1 MAQRV
6 SVFGCG
12 VQKGGT
18 TTLHA
23 YFAEHPGLSAPI
35 RKETH
40 FFDDEAQ
47 DWSWPDYRQHDAFY
61 AADDGDRLRFD
72 VTPIYGYWEPA
83 LARIQAYNPEAK
95 LIFLWRD
102 PFRRAHS
109 HWKMQVS
116 RRVETLSFSEAL
128 AAEDGRLAE
137 AGPTGEGRRFYS
149 YVDRG
154 RYASQLRRA
163 QSLFPETQ
171 ILNLRSEDLFGNH
184 MATLGRVAAFLGVA
198 PFAPVEAKHE
208 MKRRGRGGDERPSRA
223 DFDFVAS
230 RLAGEMED
238 FAALSGLDISG
249 WMKPPTETPRQPKP
263 AAKGFFSR
271 IFGR

>member
-23 YFAEHPGLSAPI
+23 YFADHPGLSAPI

-47 DWSWPDYRQHDAFY
+47 DWSWPDYREHDAFY

-72 VTPIYGYWEPA
+72 ITPVYGYWEPA
-83 LARIQAYNPEAK
+83 LARIHAYNPEAK

-116 RRVETLSFSEAL
+116 RRVEKLSFSAAL
-128 AAEDGRLAE
+128 AAEEERLAV
-137 AGPTGEGRRFYS
+137 AGPLGEGRRLYS

-154 RYASQLRRA
+154 RYATQLRRA
-163 QSLFPETQ
+163 LSLFPASQ
-171 ILNLRSEDLFGNH
+171 ILNLRSEDLFGDH
-184 MATLGRVAAFLGVA
+184 METLGRISAFLGIA
-198 PFAPVEAKHE
+198 PFAEVEAKHE
-208 MKRRGRGGDERPSRA
+208 MKRRSRRDSVRPSRA
-223 DFDFVAS
+223 DFDFVAR
-230 RLAGEMED
+230 RLGAEMEE
-238 FAALSGLDISG
+238 FAAQSGLDLSG
-249 WMKPPTETPRQPKP
+249 WMKPPSDQPAASEP
-263 AAKGFFSR
+263 AAKGLLSR
-271 IFGR
+271 LFGR

>member
-23 YFAEHPGLSAPI
+23 YFMGHPGLSAPI

-40 FFDDEAQ
+40 FFDDETQ
-47 DWSWPDYRQHDAFY
+47 DWSWPDYRKHDAFY

-72 VTPIYGYWEPA
+72 ITPVYGYWEPS
-83 LARIQAYNPEAK
+83 LGRIQAYNPEAK

-102 PFRRAHS
+102 PFRRAYS
-109 HWKMQVS
+109 HWQMEVS
-116 RRVETLSFSEAL
+116 RRAEKLSFSEAL
-128 AAEDGRLAE
+128 AAEEERLVA
-137 AGPTGEGRRFYS
+137 AGPLGQARRVQS

-154 RYASQLRRA
+154 RYVGQLRRA
-163 QSLFPETQ
+163 LSLFPASQ
-171 ILNLRSEDLFGNH
+171 ILNLRSEDLFRDH
-184 MATLGRVAAFLGVA
+184 MATLGRVAEFLQIA

-208 MKRRGRGGDERPSRA
+208 MKRARREGERPSRA

-230 RLAGEMED
+230 RLEGEMEE
-238 FAALSGLDISG
+238 FAALSGLDLSG
-249 WMKPPTETPRQPKP
+249 WMKPPSETPAPP
-263 AAKGFFSR
+263 EPKGFFTR
-271 IFGR
+271 LFGR

>member
-23 YFAEHPGLSAPI
+23 YFADHPGLSAPS

-40 FFDDEAQ
+40 FFDDETQ
-47 DWSWPDYRQHDAFY
+47 DWSLPDYRCYDAFY
-61 AADDGDRLRFD
+61 PGADRDRLRFD
-72 VTPIYGYWEPA
+72 ITPIYGYWEPS

-102 PFRRAHS
+102 PFHRAQS
-109 HWKMQVS
+109 HWSMEVGRGDES
-116 RRVETLSFSEAL
+116 LGFSEAL
-128 AAEDGRLAE
+128 AAEEERLVE
-137 AGPTGEGRRFYS
+137 AGPLGQARRVQS

-163 QSLFPETQ
+163 YALFPREQ
-171 ILNLRSEDLFGNH
+171 ILNLRSEDLFKAH
-184 MATLGRVAAFLGVA
+184 MDTLDRIATFLGMA
-198 PFAPVEAKHE
+198 PFAKVEAKHE
-208 MKRRGRGGDERPSRA
+208 MKRRSKGGRKGASRA

-230 RLAGEMED
+230 RLAGEMEE

-249 WMKPPTETPRQPKP
+249 WMKPPSDEPEAPKDEP
-263 AAKGFFSR
+263 KGILARLFR
-271 IFGR
+271 